1 MPSPASHRRALSTLR
16 FRRPKKR
23 SSPFPN
29 KTFTN
34 PSLPEYMRAAIH
46 KISTTLRYST
56 WDTAATEL
64 RALPL
69 RWDSFTVN
77 RILKTHPPMEKA
89 WLFFHWA
96 ARLPG
101 FKHDRFTY
109 TTMLDIFGEAGRIP
123 SMWRVFREME
133 DKGVTPDAATYTSV
147 MHWLSAAGD
156 LEGAVRAWEEMKERG
171 CGPTLVSYTAY
182 MKILFDH
189 GRPKEAAGVY
199 TEMLEVG
206 LSPNC
211 HTYTV
216 LMEYLAGAGEERTES
231 IFWSFLDGLDVGALR
246 IYWSSTS
253 TLVTKKK
260 NTYNV
265 AFQYFMCLLLGKF
278 KAALEIMSEM
288 QEAGIEPDK
297 AACNILIQKCSKAR
311 ETSAMRQVLL
321 YMKEHSIVLRRTV
334 FMEALEALKL
344 VNGSD
349 HLLREVNPHLSSDG
363 IEDNSHF
370 EPIFSDTSS
379 FIDRAII
386 INLIAMQNFIAVEH
400 MLSGMINR
408 HIELDPELISM
419 VIQLSCANYKPS
431 CVLMAFRYSLQVGK
445 ELDRSAYI
453 SLLGFFMRENALE
466 MVLEIVHEMT
476 KAGVSFG
483 TYLVYLLIYRLGRA
497 GIHTYAE
504 SIFYSLPMDQNVVTC
519 TALTDALFQAGEVEK
534 GLELYAKMRKDF
546 SLSSGM
552 YEVLILGLE
561 RSGRTDDAE

>member
-1 MPSPASHRRALSTLR
+1 MPSPAPHGRALSTLR
-16 FRRPKKR
+16 FRRLKKR
-23 SSPFPN
+23 SSPFP
-29 KTFTN
+29 KKLFTK
-34 PSLPEYMRAAIH
+34 PPLPEYMRATIH

-56 WDTAATEL
+56 WDAAATEL

-69 RWDSFTVN
+69 HWDSFTVN

-123 SMWRVFREME
+123 SMWHVFREME

-156 LEGAVRAWEEMKERG
+156 LQGAVRAWEEMRERG
-171 CGPTLVSYTAY
+171 CRPTLVSYTAF

-216 LMEYLAGAGEERTES
+216 LMEYLAGAG
-231 IFWSFLDGLDVGALR
+231 
-246 IYWSSTS
+246 
-253 TLVTKKK
+253 
-260 NTYNV
+260 
-265 AFQYFMCLLLGKF
+265 KF
-278 KAALEIMSEM
+278 KAALKIMSEM

-297 AACNILIQKCSKAR
+297 AACNILIQKCSKAG

-349 HLLREVNPHLSSDG
+349 HLLRE
-363 IEDNSHF
+363 
-370 EPIFSDTSS
+370 
-379 FIDRAII
+379 
-386 INLIAMQNFIAVEH
+386 NFIAVEH

-408 HIELDPELISM
+408 YIELDAELISM

-497 GIHTYAE
+497 RIHTYAE
-504 SIFYSLPMDQNVVTC
+504 SIFYSLPMDQNVVTY
-519 TALTDALFQAGEVEK
+519 TALMDALFQAGEVDK
-534 GLELYAKMRKDF
+534 GLELYSKMRKDI
-546 SLSSGM
+546 SISSGT

-561 RSGRTDDAE
+561 KYGRIDDAEFCRKEKMKFMRNKYPQKDVSPDEILCNYLFDGIS

>member
-23 SSPFPN
+23 SSPFPK

-199 TEMLEVG
+199 TQMLEVG

-216 LMEYLAGAGEERTES
+216 LMEYLAGA
-231 IFWSFLDGLDVGALR
+231 
-246 IYWSSTS
+246 
-253 TLVTKKK
+253 
-260 NTYNV
+260 
-265 AFQYFMCLLLGKF
+265 GKF

-483 TYLVYLLIYRLGRA
+483 TYLIYLLIYRLGRA

-519 TALTDALFQAGEVEK
+519 TALMDALFQAGEVEK

-546 SLSSGM
+546 SLSSGL

-561 RSGRTDDAE
+561 RSGRTDDAEFCRKEKRKFTGNKYPQKDVSPDEILCNYLFDGILS